1 MFQRNQPPIDRMR
14 AMALVAVL
22 ECVSMN
28 LWGYVSKPSL
38 PWGNRGI
45 DTASSTQS
53 TTPPPYT

>member
-1 MFQRNQPPIDRMR
+1 MR

-45 DTASSTQS
+45 NTASSTQS
-53 TTPPPYT
+53 TTRPPYT